1 MEIQIVNNFDFVR
14 PATRALWTFDNDD
27 GTDSGP
33 YGYDLTSGHIDYTL
47 GRFGRCGYFDGDN
60 YTRTTS
66 NCSALALSIM
76 SACFWLKSGFTD
88 EQYVFGNVYTGYGN
102 TTGYNF
108 GITSSRRLFYES
120 FPGDGSIDRI
130 TGGGTNP
137 ANDQWNWIVI
147 TRGNDYTRF
156 YINGKLDYTA
166 LNGGLS
172 FNGGEITCIG
182 AWWYM
187 YYSSAEDHFHGYL
200 DNLHIFNVEF
210 DHSTIRRMYAF
221 QMGWI

>member
-1 MEIQIVNNFDFVR
+1 MEIPNLNNFDFVR
-14 PATRALWTFDNDD
+14 PASVAWWTFDDDD

-33 YGYDLTSGHIDYTL
+33 YGYDLTDGHLDYTL

-60 YTRTTS
+60 YIRKTS
-66 NCSALALSIM
+66 NCSELALSIM
-76 SACFWLKSGFTD
+76 SACFWMKSGFTD

-130 TGGGTNP
+130 TGGDTNP

-156 YINGKLDYTA
+156 YINGKLDYQA
-166 LNGGLS
+166 PNGGLS
-172 FNGGEITCIG
+172 FNGSEISCVG
-182 AWWYM
+182 AWWDI

-200 DNLHIFNVEF
+200 DNLHIFDVEF
-210 DHSTIRRMYAF
+210 GHSTIRRMYAF

>member
-14 PATRALWTFDNDD
+14 PSTVALWALGDN
-27 GTDSGP
+27 GEDSGP
-33 YGYDLTSGHIDYTL
+33 YGYDLTSGNLDYAL

-60 YTRTTS
+60 YLRTTS
-66 NCSALALSIM
+66 SCAGLQLSTM
-76 SACFWLKSGFTD
+76 SACFWMKSGFTG

-108 GITSSRRLFYES
+108 GITSSRKLFYES
-120 FPGDGSIDRI
+120 FLGDGGVDRI

-221 QMGWI
+221 QMGLI